1 MLSCVHGFS
10 MLYSYPL
17 QSPQKQGLKGL
28 ADFRRKAI
36 YLRYIPSAAVAR
48 CTCKHVRLWGDSFCL
63 MSAPIHSSAVP
74 CLPLCVNREVFG
86 YSGMDANFYS
96 IKFFSGTL
104 RSTGLMSPQRKASIS
119 FLSVQRPRAII
130 VRTTRASVV
139 RSPAGITPSFRAR
152 TPTSY

>member
-1 MLSCVHGFS
+1 MFGRNPRGSTQTNRQER
-10 MLYSYPL
+10 SYGVYRTPNKRNPP
-17 QSPQKQGLKGL
+17 QSYMQACSP
-28 ADFRRKAI
+28 
-36 YLRYIPSAAVAR
+36 V
-48 CTCKHVRLWGDSFCL
+48 GDSFCL

-74 CLPLCVNREVFG
+74 CLPVCVNREVFG
-86 YSGMDANFYS
+86 YSGMDANSYS

-104 RSTGLMSPQRKASIS
+104 RSTGLMSPRRKASIS

>member
-1 MLSCVHGFS
+1 MFGRNPRGSTQTNRQERSYGVYRTPNKRNPPTIVHAS
-10 MLYSYPL
+10 MFAC
-17 QSPQKQGLKGL
+17 G
-28 ADFRRKAI
+28 
-36 YLRYIPSAAVAR
+36 
-48 CTCKHVRLWGDSFCL
+48 GDSFCL

-74 CLPLCVNREVFG
+74 CLPVCVNREVFG

-104 RSTGLMSPQRKASIS
+104 RSTGLMSPRRKASIS